1 MTWDRLYKLSDDF
14 LYIYREADEGWNY
27 ALYSRDGPSSAYSL
41 ADGGYIDGEINA
53 NINGIASIAAYHLKA
68 ECNPIPSNL
77 SFEKFAEQ
85 IDTKPDAI
93 IRGIRL
99 FLSPELKKAGIKAL
113 PPHILPEVRRIIDR
127 RLSSPILL
135 MHNLMG
141 WKMHFISKDKLPDT
155 KPVYIELP
163 DATGWLYPDNN
174 VHPDEIGEYDTSWAY
189 RLWMEPIFIEKRR
202 NDIVIDVE

>member
-1 MTWDRLYKLSDDF
+1 MTWDRLYRLSDDY
-14 LYIYREADEGWNY
+14 LYICHEADEGWSY
-27 ALYSRDGPSSAYSL
+27 AFYSRDSISCAYSL
-41 ADGGYIDGEINA
+41 ADGGYIDGETNTSIDD
-53 NINGIASIAAYHLKA
+53 IASLAAYQLKA
-68 ECNPIPSNL
+68 NSAPIAMDL
-77 SFEKFAEQ
+77 SFRQFIEQ
-85 IDTKPDAI
+85 VDTRSDI
-93 IRGIRL
+93 TIRGIRI
-99 FLSPELKKAGIKAL
+99 FLSPELKKVGVEAL
-113 PPHILPEVRRIIDR
+113 PPHILPDLRRIIDR

-174 VHPDEIGEYDTSWAY
+174 VHPDEIGEYDTSWVY